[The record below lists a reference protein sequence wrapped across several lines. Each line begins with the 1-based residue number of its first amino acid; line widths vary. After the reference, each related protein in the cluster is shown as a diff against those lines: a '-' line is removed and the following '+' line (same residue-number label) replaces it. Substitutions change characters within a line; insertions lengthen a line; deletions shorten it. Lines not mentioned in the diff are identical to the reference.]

1 MSDAFIPPEFF
12 SPGQWFSDPRV
23 ASAPTFYILLADL
36 FGLLLVGGL
45 IVYVLA
51 PRLTKGH
58 RLRTELLRRLVT
70 ALAIVGA
77 CGLFWVGARAL
88 ALPLFAKPL
97 LLWFTL
103 VGLFCVLG
111 YAAYYWRRRYP
122 AELTAWDER
131 ARRRRWMP
139 APRKRAAPRRR

>member
-1 MSDAFIPPEFF
+1 MSDAFIPSEFF

-23 ASAPTFYILLADL
+23 AATPTFYILLGDL

-45 IVYVLA
+45 IVYLIA
-51 PRLTKGH
+51 PRITKRH

-70 ALAIVGA
+70 ALAIIGG

-97 LLWFTL
+97 WLWLTL
-103 VGLFCVLG
+103 VGLFAVLA

-122 AELTAWDER
+122 LELATWEER

-139 APRKRAAPRRR
+139 APRKRAAARRR